1 MLTLH
6 LIAFMSSTTLKTLAK
21 ELQLSVATVSKALR
35 DSHEIS
41 SETKEKVFALA
52 KKLNYVPNPYAS
64 GLRKKM
70 SKTIGVVIPEV
81 ADSFFSEAIN
91 GIESVAQDQG
101 YHTLIYLTHERY
113 DREKAILQEFQSG
126 RVDGILI
133 SVSGETS
140 HSDHISQLMDEG
152 LPVVFFDRV
161 CEDIDAAKVITDD
174 FESGYKATTHLI
186 EQGCHKIVFLSASSS
201 LSISNHRMNGYK
213 KALEDH
219 RFEKETG
226 DALICSNDSE
236 ENYAL
241 IKKIMSG
248 KNRPDGIIAC
258 VEKFTPAIY
267 LTCKDLKLSIPGDIK
282 VISFTNLPTA
292 AILDPPL
299 TTVTQPAFEM
309 GKAAALVLFKRLLK
323 NDSYQE
329 VETTVIP
336 SVLTIRSSSSQRAV
350 S

>member
-1 MLTLH
+1 
-6 LIAFMSSTTLKTLAK
+6 MSSTTLKILAK
-21 ELQLSVATVSKALR
+21 ELHLSVATVSKALR

-41 SETKEKVFALA
+41 SDTKEKVFALA

-64 GLRKKM
+64 GLRRKM

-140 HSDHISQLMDEG
+140 NSDHISQLMDAG
-152 LPVVFFDRV
+152 IPVVFFDRV
-161 CEDIDAAKVITDD
+161 CEDIAAARIITDD
-174 FESGYKATTHLI
+174 TECGYKATAHLI
-186 EQGCHKIVFLSASSS
+186 EEGCRKIVFLSAPSS
-201 LSISNHRMNGYK
+201 LSISINRMEGYK

-219 RFEKETG
+219 YFKKEQG
-226 DALICSNDSE
+226 DVAICGNDND
-236 ENYAL
+236 ENYGL
-241 IKKIMSG
+241 ITKIISG
-248 KNRPDGIIAC
+248 KSRPDGIIAC
-258 VEKFTPAIY
+258 VEKFTPVIY
-267 LTCKDLKLSIPGDIK
+267 LACKDLKLSIPGDIK

-299 TTVTQPAFEM
+299 TTVTQPAYEM
-309 GKAAALVLFKRLLK
+309 GKAAASVLFKRLLK
-323 NDSYQE
+323 NNANPE
-329 VETTVIP
+329 NETVIIP
-336 SVLTIRSSSSQRAV
+336 SVLMIRHSSGRHALS
-350 S
+350 